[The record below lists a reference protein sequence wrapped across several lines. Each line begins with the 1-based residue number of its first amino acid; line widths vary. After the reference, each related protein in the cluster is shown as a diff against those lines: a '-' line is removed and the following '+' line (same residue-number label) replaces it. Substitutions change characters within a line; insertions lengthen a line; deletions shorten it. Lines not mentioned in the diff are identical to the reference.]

1 METLM
6 DKRKVLFLFLP
17 LLVLFVYDRIGDVV
31 IFIIHKAFDVFAVS
45 ESFIDTSASFIDA
58 TTAVVLSVICYLFY
72 RKVFPRKQAEVS
84 LPLWQN
90 ILFAIVIGF
99 GVGGLATI
107 WLNFAEFVGN
117 NIPFL
122 GKESE
127 AFSTL
132 YDDLDQGPFIWTF
145 LAIVVV
151 GPLVEEILFR
161 GIIFSSFEE
170 VTDILWFPAVL
181 SGVMFG
187 VWHGSFIQAVYTAMT
202 GIALGYFMKKSRSLF
217 FTVLAH
223 GVNNLSG
230 TLPPFLDTALV
241 NGFINIMSYL
251 CIIPMFCIFAYLHF
265 RGKKEAELD
274 NPELYTEEE
283 PAPAE

>member
-1 METLM
+1 MENLM

-31 IFIIHKAFDVFAVS
+31 IFIIHKAFDLFAVS

-72 RKVFPRKQAEVS
+72 RKVFPRKKAEVS

-117 NIPFL
+117 NISFL

-132 YDDLDQGPFIWTF
+132 YDDL
-145 LAIVVV
+145 VV

-230 TLPPFLDTALV
+230 TLPPFLDTDLI
-241 NGFINIMSYL
+241 NGFINVMSYL

-265 RGKKEAELD
+265 QGKKEAELD

>member
-1 METLM
+1 MENLM

-31 IFIIHKAFDVFAVS
+31 IFIIHKSFDLFAVS

-117 NIPFL
+117 NISFL

-283 PAPAE
+283 PVPAE

>member
-1 METLM
+1 MENLM

-31 IFIIHKAFDVFAVS
+31 IFIIHKAFDLFAVS

-72 RKVFPRKQAEVS
+72 RKVFPRKKAEVS

-117 NIPFL
+117 NISFL

-151 GPLVEEILFR
+151 GPLVEDFYSAALF
-161 GIIFSSFEE
+161 
-170 VTDILWFPAVL
+170 LA
-181 SGVMFG
+181 
-187 VWHGSFIQAVYTAMT
+187 
-202 GIALGYFMKKSRSLF
+202 ALKK
-217 FTVLAH
+217 
-223 GVNNLSG
+223 
-230 TLPPFLDTALV
+230 
-241 NGFINIMSYL
+241 
-251 CIIPMFCIFAYLHF
+251 
-265 RGKKEAELD
+265 
-274 NPELYTEEE
+274 
-283 PAPAE
+283 